1 MNEDVDIIN
10 NNIQLIDEDNDTI
23 NKNDIIAI
31 KQKIKD
37 CINIDFYD
45 YIKNKIIK
53 NVKDCN
59 FLYTQVCYLIKLF
72 LLYEYEQN
80 IIIDYDLNENF
91 IRFCFQLLR
100 NGNKKIILN
109 NTNEKND
116 IKNRLVI
123 FYNDFN
129 TKNIAFNCPIDL
141 DSTTHITNALSRD
154 IATNIKNNITLNFYK
169 YIKEYIKI
177 NLKLEFEKDNRVE
190 INSTTINSVFNDII
204 SNTYYSNNIFHEWI
218 INNKK
223 LIIKSF

>member
-109 NTNEKND
+109 NNAVGLSVEEGRDLINEMID
-116 IKNRLVI
+116 QFRV
-123 FYNDFN
+123 DF
-129 TKNIAFNCPIDL
+129 
-141 DSTTHITNALSRD
+141 
-154 IATNIKNNITLNFYK
+154 
-169 YIKEYIKI
+169 E
-177 NLKLEFEKDNRVE
+177 
-190 INSTTINSVFNDII
+190 
-204 SNTYYSNNIFHEWI
+204 
-218 INNKK
+218 NKK
-223 LIIKSF
+223 SYEKPMENNCKRKTIAI